1 MLTLAYPRQ
10 FRADSAESKIRFAPG
25 NDTGFGFCQTDRD
38 RIDLRTFNFAD
49 LDALVITDAPQGI
62 LI

>member
-1 MLTLAYPRQ
+1 LVLMLTLAYPRQ
-10 FRADSAESKIRFAPG
+10 FRADSA
-25 NDTGFGFCQTDRD
+25 DTGFGFCQTDRD